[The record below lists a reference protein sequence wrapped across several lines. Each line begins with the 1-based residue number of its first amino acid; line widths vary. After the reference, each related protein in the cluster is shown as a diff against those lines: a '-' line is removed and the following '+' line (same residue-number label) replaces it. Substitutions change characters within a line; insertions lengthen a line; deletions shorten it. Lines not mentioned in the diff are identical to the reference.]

1 MKRYAQ
7 VSNGSVVA
15 ITFANEMPETESII
29 DVTDDAVELGW
40 LYVDGDFSEP
50 VIYPQPQNMKM
61 TKLGFK
67 HRFTQPERI
76 AIRQAASSNPVV
88 FDFQD
93 LLDSATYIDIS
104 RQDTIDAINQLEQF
118 GLIGEGR
125 AAEILSPPVLE
136 IEQYNG

>member
-1 MKRYAQ
+1 MTQ
-7 VSNGSVVA
+7 HTLGDGVV
-15 ITFANEMPETESII
+15 ITIPAGAVLGAFIEPENT
-29 DVTDDAVELGW
+29 
-40 LYVDGDFSEP
+40 
-50 VIYPQPQNMKM
+50 KM

-76 AIRQAASSNPVV
+76 AIRQAAASNPVV

-93 LLDSATYIDIS
+93 LLDSATYIDIG

-125 AAEILSPPVLE
+125 SAEILSPPVLE

>member
-1 MKRYAQ
+1 MTPQ
-7 VSNGSVVA
+7 IIVNGSWINGQPTQNGQRYRLISQSGVV
-15 ITFANEMPETESII
+15 IESYWSVPE
-29 DVTDDAVELGW
+29 
-40 LYVDGDFSEP
+40 
-50 VIYPQPQNMKM
+50 QNMKM

-67 HRFTQPERI
+67 QRFTAQERI
-76 AIRQAASSNPVV
+76 DIRAAAAQNPVV

-93 LLDSATYIDIS
+93 LLDSATYVDIS

-125 AAEILSPPVLE
+125 ATEILSPPVLE